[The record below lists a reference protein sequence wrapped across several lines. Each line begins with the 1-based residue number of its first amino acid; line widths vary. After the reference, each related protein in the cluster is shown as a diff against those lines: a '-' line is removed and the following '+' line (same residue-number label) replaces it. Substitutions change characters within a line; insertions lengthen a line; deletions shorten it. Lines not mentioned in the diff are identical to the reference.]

1 MSQISQG
8 SWIFSRTHRA
18 PGQIIDVDDLWGQT
32 RYRVWLPSLSTV
44 LLHRPEEVE
53 VLGEVENSATD
64 SRAVEKAKF
73 AAVTGKVLDLL
84 NDDKLLA
91 PIDAAVIPLPHQIRA
106 LRRVVSNPGKVR
118 YLLAD
123 EVGLGKTIEAG
134 LAIREL
140 KLRGLVKRVLV
151 VSPKGIISQWIVEMR
166 ERFGE
171 EFRHFDPGQ
180 FAAVRQMTGD
190 GNIWKSYDRVI
201 CSMDGVKPL
210 DTRKG
215 WDQERIDA
223 FNRDRILDLAGAG
236 WDLIVVDE
244 AHRVGGSSETV
255 ARHAMARM
263 LAEAAPYLL
272 LLSATPHQGKT
283 DAFQRLMSLLDAE
296 AFPDEES
303 VTRDRVAPFVIR
315 TEKRQSINH
324 DGSPLFKPRITK
336 LVKISWEGHDAQQQL
351 YDAVTEYVRE
361 GYNQAKKEKKTHVG
375 FLMVLMQRLI
385 SSSTRAI
392 AATLERRLAVL
403 EEPPTGQLE
412 LFPDEDDW
420 SEMDGQA
427 QLDMVLRERVAALDN
442 EKDEVRL
449 LLDAARKVQAQ
460 GPDAKAKALLEW
472 VYRMQEE
479 EEDPELKVLIFTEFV
494 PTQAML
500 AEFLESRGMSVVC
513 LNGSLSLEERK
524 TVQRRFSEDV
534 RIMISTDAGGE
545 GLNLQF
551 CHVIINFDLGWRPMA
566 LEQRIG
572 RLDRIGQK
580 HIVKALNFLLED
592 SVEYRIQE
600 VIETKLQTIFE
611 EFGVD
616 KTSDLLDSVEGNR
629 MFDRLFVE
637 ALLNPDGVSDEAEQL
652 TEHLRHDAQ
661 EERQSRVLEGEGAP
675 EGSELSAVSGQPL
688 SDLLEMM
695 VRFHAESGEGSFIS
709 QEDGSA
715 LVRWPDSEGEDRIVF
730 PGAREGADGELITLD
745 HSRIRGLLGRTPI
758 HGKGEP
764 VPCFAA
770 EDLSKSVDGIW
781 SLWVLRLSSFDF
793 NRARVFPVYVNR
805 EGRAFAQTARHVW
818 DRLAGVDLTS
828 RGFLDGQEGLD
839 AFDLVHEAA
848 CEEGRSYW
856 DEMERDHLR
865 RWEDERARAQHHFA
879 SRRRMVERVGL
890 AEVRGYRLRQLE
902 SDESQRMS
910 ELEAQ
915 KTLLPDIEP
924 LAILSLHP
932 S

>member
-1 MSQISQG
+1 MTQG
-8 SWIFSRTHRA
+8 SWIYSRTHRA
-18 PGQIIDVDDLWGQT
+18 PGQVIDVDELWGQT
-32 RYRVWLPSLSTV
+32 RYRVWLPALNTV
-44 LLHRPEEVE
+44 LLHRPEELD
-53 VLGEVENSATD
+53 VLGDNGDSHID
-64 SRAVEKAKF
+64 SRAVVKAKF
-73 AAVTGKVLDLL
+73 AVVAGKVLDLL

-106 LRRVVSNPGKVR
+106 LRRVASNPGKVR

-140 KLRGLVKRVLV
+140 KLRGLVERVLV
-151 VSPKGIISQWIVEMR
+151 VAPKGLIPQWIVEMR

-180 FAAVRQMTGD
+180 FAAVRKITG
-190 GNIWKSYDRVI
+190 GENVWKSYDQVI

-296 AFPDEES
+296 AFPDEDS
-303 VTRDRVAPFVIR
+303 VNRDRVAPYVVR

-351 YDAVTEYVRE
+351 YDAVTAYVRE
-361 GYNQAKKEKKTHVG
+361 SYNQAKKEKKTHVG

-412 LFPDEDDW
+412 LFPDEDVW

-427 QLDMVLRERVAALDN
+427 QLDMVLREQVAALDN

-513 LNGSLSLEERK
+513 LNGGLSLEERK

-580 HIVKALNFLLED
+580 HVVKALNFLLED

-637 ALLNPDGVSDEAEQL
+637 ALTNPDGISSEAEQL

-661 EERQSRVLEGEGAP
+661 EERQSRVLEGEAAP
-675 EGSELSAVSGQPL
+675 DSSELSAVSGQPL

-695 VRFHAESGEGSFIS
+695 VRFHVEAGDGSFTP
-709 QEDGSA
+709 QEEGAA
-715 LVRWPDSEGEDRIVF
+715 LVRWPDSEAENRIVF
-730 PGAREGADGELITLD
+730 PGTRDGADGELITLD
-745 HSRIRGLLGRTPI
+745 HSKIRGLLGRTPV

-764 VPCFAA
+764 VPCLVA
-770 EDLSKSVDGIW
+770 EDLPKSVDGIW

-793 NRARVFPVYVNR
+793 NRARVFPVYVDR
-805 EGRAFAQTARHVW
+805 EGQAFAQTARHVW
-818 DRLAGVDLTS
+818 DRFAGVDLAA

-839 AFDLVHEAA
+839 AFELVHAAA

-856 DEMERDHLR
+856 DQMERDHLR
-865 RWEDERARAQHHFA
+865 RWESERARAQHHFA

-902 SDESQRMS
+902 ADESQRMS

-924 LAILSLHP
+924 LVILSLH
-932 S
+932 SS